1 MTGVLEWTYMTSKK
15 QTTFHKIARDKGWR
29 LVDIG
34 ERWGVGERQMSRIAN
49 RPTRKDLDAIN
60 GLPYK
65 QP

>member
-1 MTGVLEWTYMTSKK
+1 MTSKK